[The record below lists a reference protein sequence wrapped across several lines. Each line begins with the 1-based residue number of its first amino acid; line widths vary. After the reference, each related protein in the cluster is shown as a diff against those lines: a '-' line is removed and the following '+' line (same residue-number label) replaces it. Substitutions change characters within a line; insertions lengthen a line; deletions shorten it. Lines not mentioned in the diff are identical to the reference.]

1 MNDNFSEARIVEGFQ
16 SSENDVLE
24 YIYREYL
31 PSVLH
36 MVKANNGAVIDA
48 EDLFQDALVVAFEK
62 IQSPD
67 FALSCTFK
75 TYLYSICRNLWM
87 HRLEKM
93 NKEFIPY
100 EMMENTLTGYNDQ
113 DKSFLEAEKEK
124 LFHDHFLRLGEN
136 CQKILFLVFQRFSS
150 REIAKKLG
158 LKSELYVRKRKSQCR
173 KILSRNIK
181 RDPMYSKIKNIRY
194 EERP

>member
-1 MNDNFSEARIVEGFQ
+1 MMNAFSEARIVKGFQ
-16 SSENDVLE
+16 SSDNKVLE

-31 PSVLH
+31 PSIIH
-36 MVKANNGAVIDA
+36 MVKSNNGASIDA
-48 EDLFQDALVVAFEK
+48 EDLFQDALVVVFEK
-62 IQSPD
+62 IKSPG

-100 EMMENTLTGYNDQ
+100 ELMENTLAGYNDQ
-113 DKSFLEAEKEK
+113 DKLFLEAEKDK
-124 LFHDHFLRLGEN
+124 LFHYHFLRLGEN
-136 CQKILFLVFQRFSS
+136 CQKILTLVFNRYSTC
-150 REIAKKLG
+150 EIAEKLG

-173 KILSRNIK
+173 KTL
-181 RDPMYSKIKNIRY
+181 IKNITKDPLYLKLKNQRY

>member
-1 MNDNFSEARIVEGFQ
+1 MMDSFSEARIIDGFY
-16 SSENDVLE
+16 SAENGVLE

-31 PSVLH
+31 PSVIH
-36 MVKANNGAVIDA
+36 MVKSNHGAPIDA

-62 IQSPD
+62 IQAPD

-100 EMMENTLTGYNDQ
+100 EMMENTLSGYNEQ
-113 DKSFLEAEKEK
+113 DKLFLEEEKDK
-124 LFHDHFLRLGEN
+124 LFHDHFLRLGEK
-136 CQKILFLVFQRFSS
+136 CQKILLLVFQRFSTS
-150 REIAKKLG
+150 EIAVKLE
-158 LKSELYVRKRKSQCR
+158 LNSELYVRKRKSQCR
-173 KILSRNIK
+173 KTLIRNIV
-181 RDPMYSKIKNIRY
+181 RDPKYIKIKNHRY

>member
-1 MNDNFSEARIVEGFQ
+1 MTDTFSEARIVEGFY
-16 SSENDVLE
+16 SSENEVLRF
-24 YIYREYL
+24 IYREYL
-31 PSVLH
+31 PSVIH
-36 MVKANNGAVIDA
+36 MVKSNNGAVIDA

-62 IQSPD
+62 IKCPD

-100 EMMENTLTGYNDQ
+100 EMMENTLTGYPDQ
-113 DKSFLEAEKEK
+113 DKLFLEAEKDK
-124 LFHDHFLRLGEN
+124 LYHDHFLRLGEN
-136 CQKILFLVFQRFSS
+136 CQKILTLVFQRFSTS
-150 REIAKKLG
+150 EIAKKLG

-173 KILSRNIK
+173 KTLIRNII
-181 RDPMYSKIKNIRY
+181 RDPMYLKIKNQRY
-194 EERP
+194 E